1 MLHVLQESPAS
12 SMNPVVTQKQSLTS
26 YSSSLLGPHPPS
38 LGSSSSN
45 PLEHEEKEETK
56 TSSPESVPVLP
67 FPILTRRW
75 TFSGMADEHGILS
88 ALKAQEFR

>member
-1 MLHVLQESPAS
+1 MLHVLQEPSLA
-12 SMNPVVTQKQSLTS
+12 SMNTVVAKKRSS
-26 YSSSLLGPHPPS
+26 VVSNNYSSSILVKQES
-38 LGSSSSN
+38 EN
-45 PLEHEEKEETK
+45 TEETK
-56 TSSPESVPVLP
+56 AGAPEAAPVLP